1 MKISDLSGV
10 GLRLDGEEL
19 GVWVLSFDVF
29 FTLKSLAPRFA
40 AKAHNIAFAARQS
53 SCRQLFMPVAVAL
66 CLCDVE

>member
-19 GVWVLSFDVF
+19 GVWVLSFDVI

-40 AKAHNIAFAARQS
+40 AKAHNIAFAARHADS
-53 SCRQLFMPVAVAL
+53 FSCPFAL
-66 CLCDVE
+66 CLCEVE